1 MDAHSCCQNAPSAS
15 ATGPPSLGRRIFG
28 ATGWLI
34 PSALLAVLPKC
45 PACVAAYV
53 AMGTGIGLSM
63 SAATYLRTS
72 LVVVCVASL
81 SYLALRRVRTLV
93 RERPVGSNCT

>member
-1 MDAHSCCQNAPSAS
+1 MNPCCGAGNARGA
-15 ATGPPSLGRRIFG
+15 ANWLRRGRNVAAWAGPG
-28 ATGWLI
+28 AVL
-34 PSALLAVLPKC
+34 ALLPKC
-45 PACVAAYV
+45 PACLAAYV

-81 SYLALRRVRTLV
+81 AYLAVRRVRRLV
-93 RERPVGSNCT
+93 RDWNIARSA

>member
-1 MDAHSCCQNAPSAS
+1 MDAHSCCRNAPIGSTA
-15 ATGPPSLGRRIFG
+15 GPRSLGRRFFG

-34 PSALLAVLPKC
+34 PSALLALLPKC
-45 PACVAAYV
+45 PACLAAYV

-63 SAATYLRTS
+63 STASYLRTS
-72 LVVVCVASL
+72 LVVVSVAAL

-93 RERPVGSNCT
+93 REWRSVASA

>member
-1 MDAHSCCQNAPSAS
+1 V
-15 ATGPPSLGRRIFG
+15 GRRCLG
-28 ATGWLI
+28 ATGWLL
-34 PSALLAVLPKC
+34 PSALLALMPKC

-63 SAATYLRTS
+63 STAAYLRTS

-93 RERPVGSNCT
+93 RERRAVGSA

>member
-1 MDAHSCCQNAPSAS
+1 MDARSCCRNAPTGST
-15 ATGPPSLGRRIFG
+15 TGPPSLGRRFLG
-28 ATGWLI
+28 ATGWLV
-34 PSALLAVLPKC
+34 PSALLALMPKC

-63 SAATYLRTS
+63 STATYLRMS

-81 SYLALRRVRTLV
+81 SYLALRRVRRLV
-93 RERPVGSNCT
+93 REWRAVASA